1 MTATS
6 FNAFIEECTDL
17 EAVEIR
23 TTSHYALAPDVYG
36 LADGYAWAF
45 AEASDAD
52 SRARHHL
59 SDGGEWPYYI
69 AATPTTPDMLDRYSL
84 ATPSDMRTAADLEAV
99 AEKRV
104 LETYCEGDLTAYIFD
119 TAEDCAEAV
128 TRWQENGHER
138 VARIMDENAT
148 GRNGLGHDG
157 SDETLVSALVDRLKE
172 SGDRTQHPES
182 GDDGEILDAL
192 GGLLEEHYWGEWD
205 SLAGYVQEREESG
218 TPYDQQSTRYWGYI
232 DWERMADDE
241 RGDYY
246 TYPATNGNVHIF
258 DAI

>member
-6 FNAFIEECTDL
+6 FKAFVEECTAL

-23 TTSHYALAPDVYG
+23 TASHYG

-45 AEASDAD
+45 AEASNTD

-59 SDGGEWPYYI
+59 ANGGEWPYYI
-69 AATPTTPDMLDRYSL
+69 AARPCERQDTYTL
-84 ATPSDMRTAADLEAV
+84 ATPANERTAADFEAI
-99 AEKRV
+99 AEGRV

-148 GRNGLGHDG
+148 GHDG
-157 SDETLVSALVDRLKE
+157 SDETLVAALVDLLTAF
-172 SGDRTQHPES
+172 SDRTQDPES
-182 GDDGEILDAL
+182 GEDDEIAR
-192 GGLLEEHYWGEWD
+192 GLSEWLEERYRNEWD
-205 SLAGYVQEREESG
+205 SLAGYIQDREESCI
-218 TPYDQQSTRYWGYI
+218 THSQRNPHYWHYI

-241 RGDYY
+241 RGGYY
-246 TYPATNGNVHIF
+246 TYPAANGNVHIF
-258 DAI
+258 DAN

>member
-1 MTATS
+1 MTAAS
-6 FNAFIEECTDL
+6 FNAFIEECTAL

-23 TTSHYALAPDVYG
+23 TASHYALAPDAYG

-45 AEASDAD
+45 AEASNTD

-59 SDGGEWPYYI
+59 ADGGEWPYYI
-69 AATPTTPDMLDRYSL
+69 AATPTTPDTLDRYSL
-84 ATPSDMRTAADLEAV
+84 ATAADERTAADLEAITEGR
-99 AEKRV
+99 A

-128 TRWQENGHER
+128 ARWQENGHER
-138 VARIMDENAT
+138 VARILNENVT
-148 GRNGLGHDG
+148 GRNGLRYDG
-157 SDETLVSALVDRLKE
+157 SDETLVSALVDRLTE

-182 GDDGEILDAL
+182 GEDSEILDAL
-192 GGLLEEHYWGEWD
+192 GDWLKEHYRGERG
-205 SLAGYVQEREESG
+205 SLADYVQEREEDCI
-218 TPYDQQSTRYWGYI
+218 PYDQQNPHYWGYI

-258 DAI
+258 DAY